1 MSIFGIFFDEKIQK
15 QKELMKSQEQTKIRS

>member
-1 MSIFGIFFDEKIQK
+1 MSIFGFFFGEKKQK